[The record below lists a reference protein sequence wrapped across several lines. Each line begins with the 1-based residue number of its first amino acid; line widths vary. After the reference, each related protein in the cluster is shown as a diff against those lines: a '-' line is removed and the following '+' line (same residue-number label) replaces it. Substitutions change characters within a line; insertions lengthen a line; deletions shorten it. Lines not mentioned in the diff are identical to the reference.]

1 MAAAG
6 FTHACHLLITT
17 GPTDPLAFMTYAQ
30 FCAAASPRV
39 RHGPRQ
45 PTPLNRAEYDRLLRA
60 LPAAWHRA
68 VRIYSDRARSQARRT
83 LHDILATEPPQP
95 LEWVRFQN
103 GCVAQLDDDGASFG
117 ILNEPRPSG
126 ILQIVD
132 TPSPADLFTAGAVQ
146 RVVAWRQH
154 RLDSC
159 LLEREARERALARGD
174 EELQPGAPPPVS
186 YTHLTLPT
194 KRIV

>member
-1 MAAAG
+1 MYDVSKKMAAAG

-45 PTPLNRAEYDRLLRA
+45 PTPLNRAAYDRLLRA

-83 LHDILATEPPQP
+83 LHDILARA
-95 LEWVRFQN
+95 WR
-103 GCVAQLDDDGASFG
+103 
-117 ILNEPRPSG
+117 
-126 ILQIVD
+126 
-132 TPSPADLFTAGAVQ
+132 DLV
-146 RVVAWRQH
+146 VVATR
-154 RLDSC
+154 
-159 LLEREARERALARGD
+159 
-174 EELQPGAPPPVS
+174 
-186 YTHLTLPT
+186 PT
-194 KRIV
+194 IAS